1 MSIFSLSTVIFRGL
15 CVVKQYFCPQ
25 VARMCCLMFCVT
37 IPGSTTET
45 EDHKAA
51 QFLVYRCTE
60 SKLPLGKDS
69 AAFGNSVRRRFKSK
83 ICSVSN
89 GRNV

>member
-69 AAFGNSVRRRFKSK
+69 AFGNSVRQRFKSK